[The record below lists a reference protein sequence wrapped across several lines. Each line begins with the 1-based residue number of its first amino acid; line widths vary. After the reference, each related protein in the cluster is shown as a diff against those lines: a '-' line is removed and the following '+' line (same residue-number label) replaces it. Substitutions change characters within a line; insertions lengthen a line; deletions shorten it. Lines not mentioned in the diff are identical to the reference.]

1 MKIVDNNTRHS
12 YGVNVN
18 AKPVVAVLHAEAVPD
33 RARMAPVAEHSTVR
47 YTDRAGLAAALDGA
61 EVLFAY
67 DFLSDAL
74 PDAWHAARSLE
85 WIHVAA
91 AGVDA
96 LMFPALRDSDVVVTN
111 SRGVFDGSIAEY
123 VLAQILSFAKD
134 IPGSLRLQDGHI
146 WKHRE
151 SERIAG
157 RSALVVGTGPIGRAV
172 ARLLGAVGM
181 RVRGSGRRPRH
192 DDPDFGIVTATSDLP
207 AALADADFVVVA
219 APLTEQTRYLF
230 DARLFAA
237 MKPGARFVNV
247 GRGELVRTDD
257 LVEALRSG
265 TLAGAALDVLDIEP
279 LPDDHPLWDMP
290 NVVITPHNSGDV
302 VGWRDALVDV
312 FADNFAR
319 RLAGEPLR
327 NVVDKKL
334 GYVPGA

>member
-33 RARMAPVAEHSTVR
+33 RAGLAPVSELATVR
-47 YTDRAGLAAALDGA
+47 YTDRAGLAVALDGA
-61 EVLFAY
+61 DILFVY
-67 DFLSDAL
+67 DFLTDAL
-74 PDAWHAARSLE
+74 PAAWHAATSLE

-96 LMFPALRDSDVVVTN
+96 LMFPDLRDSDVVVTN
-111 SRGVFDGSIAEY
+111 SRGVFDDAIAEY

-134 IPGSLRLQDGHI
+134 IPESLRLQREHI

-157 RSALVVGTGPIGRAV
+157 RSVLVVGTGPIGRAI
-172 ARLLGAVGM
+172 ARLLTAVGM
-181 RVRGSGRRPRH
+181 TVRGSGRRPRD
-192 DDPDFGIVTATSDLP
+192 DDPDFGTVTETAELP
-207 AALADADFVVVA
+207 TAVAEADFVVAA
-219 APLTEQTRYLF
+219 APLTEQTRHLF
-230 DARLFAA
+230 DARLFTA
-237 MKPGARFVNV
+237 MKPEARFVNV

-257 LVEALRSG
+257 LVEALRAG
-265 TLAGAALDVLDIEP
+265 TIGGAALDVLDVEP
-279 LPDDHPLWDMP
+279 LPEDHPLWDMP
-290 NVVITPHNSGDV
+290 NVAITPHNSGDF
-302 VGWRDALVDV
+302 VGWHDSLVDV
-312 FADNFAR
+312 FVDNFLR
-319 RLAGEPLR
+319 RHTGEPLR